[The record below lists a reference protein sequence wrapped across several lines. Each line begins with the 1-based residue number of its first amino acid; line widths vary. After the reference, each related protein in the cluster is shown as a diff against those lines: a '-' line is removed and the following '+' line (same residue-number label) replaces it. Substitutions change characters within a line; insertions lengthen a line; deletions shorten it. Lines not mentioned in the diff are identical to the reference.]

1 LQNNG
6 NRYSNSEIKIE
17 KRNENDSESD
27 IITNSSII
35 STNSIVNLNSTR
47 FSLKE
52 CNVVLNPI
60 ESELLNREVILS
72 KTKTANMSCELKE
85 ISKYYWFSI

>member
-52 CNVVLNPI
+52 CNVI